1 MYMLPEDNTVEVR
14 ILEKLLDLENLST
27 SYKLFWF
34 AGILEE
40 IKQGKQEMSFRRIV
54 CRMLTSAWYPLL
66 QYHLNLGVGDQINS
80 IVNLLHTK
88 YGIATDVRERD
99 LLDFLEKLKDPEVE
113 KAIRGFYNYVP
124 YRLLSP
130 FFTSSLVGVKDHL
143 KNKMIA
149 DLSTN
154 TSKALY
160 KINQT
165 DERIHLNY
173 DWFDYIYRNQ
183 SIVSGWHNYKMIYYL
198 QKKNPNIPAIPFK
211 LSMQSKR
218 NLHVATKFWN
228 SVKEQQLL
236 HDIYTG
242 HSMIKDNFEKHGEM
256 SIDHFIPWSFV
267 LHDELWNLVPTFKNI
282 NSSKN
287 NKLPQIDLFMDK
299 FCDMQYS
306 AFSIIRQDKKS
317 KKILEDYLTINKKL
331 DLNYLLNKD
340 RGISKEEFA
349 DSLRATIYPLY
360 QIAYNQ
366 GYEVWHNDA
375 YFGGKSI

>member
-40 IKQGKQEMSFRRIV
+40 IKHGKQEMSFRRIV
-54 CRMLTSAWYPLL
+54 CRMLASAWYPLL
-66 QYHLNLGVGDQINS
+66 QYHLNFGVGDQINS
-80 IVNLLHTK
+80 IVYLLHTK
-88 YGIATDVRERD
+88 YGIATDVREKD
-99 LLDFLEKLKDPEVE
+99 LLDSLEKLEDPEVE

-149 DLSTN
+149 DLSMN

-160 KINQT
+160 KINQV
-165 DERIHLNY
+165 DERIRVND

-218 NLHVATKFWN
+218 NLNVATKFWN
-228 SVKEQQLL
+228 SVKEQQLI

-306 AFSIIRQDKKS
+306 AFSMIRQDKKS
-317 KKILEDYLTINKKL
+317 RKILEDYLTINKKL

-340 RGISKEEFA
+340 RRISKEEFA

>member
-27 SYKLFWF
+27 IYKLFWF

-88 YGIATDVRERD
+88 YSLATDVRERD

-340 RGISKEEFA
+340 RGITREEFA
-349 DSLRATIYPLY
+349 DSLKATIYPLY

-366 GYEVWHNDA
+366 GYEVWHN
-375 YFGGKSI
+375 GGSDKMESY

>member
-143 KNKMIA
+143 KNKIIA
-149 DLSTN
+149 DLSQN
-154 TSKALY
+154 NSKALY

-242 HSMIKDNFEKHGEM
+242 HSMIKDNFKKHGEM

-299 FCDMQYS
+299 PV
-306 AFSIIRQDKKS
+306 
-317 KKILEDYLTINKKL
+317 
-331 DLNYLLNKD
+331 D
-340 RGISKEEFA
+340 R
-349 DSLRATIYPLY
+349 
-360 QIAYNQ
+360 
-366 GYEVWHNDA
+366 V
-375 YFGGKSI
+375 

>member
-14 ILEKLLDLENLST
+14 ILEKLLDLDKLT
-27 SYKLFWF
+27 MSYKLFWF

-40 IKQGKQEMSFRRIV
+40 IKNGNQDISFRRIV

-99 LLDFLEKLKDPEVE
+99 LLDFLEKLEDPEAE
-113 KAIRGFYNYVP
+113 KALRGFYNYVP

-149 DLSTN
+149 DLSQN
-154 TSKALY
+154 TTKALY

-198 QKKNPNIPAIPFK
+198 QKKE
-211 LSMQSKR
+211 S
-218 NLHVATKFWN
+218 
-228 SVKEQQLL
+228 E
-236 HDIYTG
+236 YTG
-242 HSMIKDNFEKHGEM
+242 NT
-256 SIDHFIPWSFV
+256 
-267 LHDELWNLVPTFKNI
+267 L
-282 NSSKN
+282 
-287 NKLPQIDLFMDK
+287 
-299 FCDMQYS
+299 
-306 AFSIIRQDKKS
+306 
-317 KKILEDYLTINKKL
+317 
-331 DLNYLLNKD
+331 
-340 RGISKEEFA
+340 
-349 DSLRATIYPLY
+349 
-360 QIAYNQ
+360 
-366 GYEVWHNDA
+366 
-375 YFGGKSI
+375 

>member
-88 YGIATDVRERD
+88 YSLATDVRERD

>member
-88 YGIATDVRERD
+88 YSLATDVRERD

-228 SVKEQQLL
+228 SVKEQQLI

-287 NKLPQIDLFMDK
+287 NKLPQINLFMDK

-340 RGISKEEFA
+340 RGITREEFA
-349 DSLRATIYPLY
+349 DSLKATIYPLY

-366 GYEVWHNDA
+366 GYEVWHN
-375 YFGGKSI
+375 GGSDKI

>member
-88 YGIATDVRERD
+88 YSLATDVRERD

-340 RGISKEEFA
+340 RGITREEFA
-349 DSLRATIYPLY
+349 DSLKATIYPLY

-375 YFGGKSI
+375 YFGEKSI

>member
-88 YGIATDVRERD
+88 YSLATDVRERD

-340 RGISKEEFA
+340 RGITREEFA
-349 DSLRATIYPLY
+349 DSLKATIYPLY

-366 GYEVWHNDA
+366 GYEVWHN
-375 YFGGKSI
+375 GGSDKMESY

>member
-143 KNKMIA
+143 KNKIIA
-149 DLSTN
+149 DLSQN
-154 TSKALY
+154 NSKALY

-242 HSMIKDNFEKHGEM
+242 HSMIKDNFKKHGEM

-366 GYEVWHNDA
+366 GYEVWHNGRYD
-375 YFGGKSI
+375 

>member
-88 YGIATDVRERD
+88 YSLATDVRERD

-287 NKLPQIDLFMDK
+287 NKLPQINLFMDK

-340 RGISKEEFA
+340 RGITREEFA
-349 DSLRATIYPLY
+349 DSLKATIYPLY

-366 GYEVWHNDA
+366 GYEVWHN
-375 YFGGKSI
+375 GGSDKI